1 MKHFLRLFVF
11 AVLCLFVAATAYA
24 QGYPTKPV
32 RMVLPF
38 APGGASDVVGRS
50 MAPRLSQELGQ
61 QVIVDNRAGASGNIG
76 VEVVARATPDGYTV
90 LLGNSGAMAINPGLF
105 PAFPIRPVRDF
116 IAVTQVV
123 DVPGALVVHPSVPV
137 TTLKEFI
144 EYAKARPGKLNY
156 GSSGAGAPFRLAM
169 EYFMREAGLKIVHV
183 PYKGGA
189 GAATIG
195 VLGGEVN
202 AVFTS
207 LSSVITH
214 VKSGKL
220 KLLSVVAP
228 HRLAVLPNTP
238 TMVESGFPEMTAGA
252 WQGVYVPAGTPRP
265 VVNKLFDAV
274 TKTMSDPEIVKRLQ
288 DTGSEII
295 VSKSPEEFTKF
306 MKSET
311 DLYAKVIKE
320 IGLAVGQ

>member
-1 MKHFLRLFVF
+1 MKRISPIIVLVAGALLF
-11 AVLCLFVAATAYA
+11 AAAAFA

-38 APGGASDVVGRS
+38 APGGASDVVGRAI
-50 MAPRLSQELGQ
+50 APKLSQELGQ

-76 VEVVARATPDGYTV
+76 VELVARAAPDGYTI

-105 PAFPIRPVRDF
+105 PTFPIKPVRDF

-123 DVPGALVVHPSVPV
+123 DVPGALVAHPSVPV
-137 TTLKEFI
+137 STLKEFI

-169 EYFMREAGLKIVHV
+169 EYFMREAGLTIVHV

-202 AVFTS
+202 VVFTS

-214 VKSGKL
+214 VKAGKL
-220 KLLSVVAP
+220 KLFSVVAAK
-228 HRLAVLPNTP
+228 RLAVLPNTP
-238 TMVESGFPEMTAGA
+238 TMAESGFPEMTAGA
-252 WQGVYVPAGTPRP
+252 WQGVYVPLGTPRP
-265 VVNKLFDAV
+265 MVSKLFDAV
-274 TKTMSDPEIVKRLQ
+274 TKTMADPEIVKRLQ
-288 DTGSEII
+288 DTGSEVI
-295 VSKSPEEFTKF
+295 VSKSPEEFAKF

-311 DLYAKVIKE
+311 DLYARVIKE
-320 IGLAVGQ
+320 IGLVGQ

>member
-1 MKHFLRLFVF
+1 MKRIAQLVVLGS
-11 AVLCLFVAATAYA
+11 LCLALTAVGFA
-24 QGYPTKPV
+24 DTYPSKPI
-32 RMVLPF
+32 RMILPF

-50 MAPRLSQELGQ
+50 IAPKLSQELGQ

-76 VEVVARATPDGYTV
+76 VEVAARSAADGYTF

-105 PAFPIRPVRDF
+105 PSFPVRPLRDL
-116 IAVTQVV
+116 ISVTQVV

-144 EYAKARPGKLNY
+144 DYVKARPGQLNY

-202 AVFTS
+202 TVFTS
-207 LSSVITH
+207 LSSVLAH
-214 VKSGKL
+214 VKAGKL
-220 KLLSVVAP
+220 KLLSVVADK
-228 HRLAVLPNTP
+228 RLAVLPNTP
-238 TMVESGFPEMTAGA
+238 TMVESGFPAMTAGA
-252 WQGVYVPAGTPRP
+252 WQGVYLPAGTPRP
-265 VVNKLFDAV
+265 VVNRLFEA
-274 TKTMSDPEIVKRLQ
+274 TQKAMAHPEVVKRLQ
-288 DTGSEII
+288 DMGVEII
-295 VSKSPEEFTKF
+295 VSKSPEAFAGF

-320 IGLAVGQ
+320 LGLAQP

>member
-1 MKHFLRLFVF
+1 MKRISQISAL
-11 AVLCLFVAATAYA
+11 AVGALLIAATVFA

-32 RMVLPF
+32 RMILPF

-76 VEVVARATPDGYTV
+76 IEVVARAAPDGYTI

-105 PAFPIRPVRDF
+105 PTFPIKPVRDF

-144 EYAKARPGKLNY
+144 DYVKARPGKLNY

-169 EYFMREAGLKIVHV
+169 EYFMREAGLNIVHI

-214 VKSGKL
+214 VKAGKL

-228 HRLAVLPNTP
+228 NRLAVLPKTP

-252 WQGVYVPAGTPRP
+252 WQGVYVPMGTPRP
-265 VVNKLFDAV
+265 IVNRLFDAV
-274 TKTMSDPEIVKRLQ
+274 TKTMADPEIVKRLQ
-288 DTGSEII
+288 DTGSEVI
-295 VSKSPEEFTKF
+295 VSKSPEEFAKF
-306 MKSET
+306 MKTET

-320 IGLAVGQ
+320 IGLVGQ